1 MKLTIQNGDSLT
13 QIGIPYEG
21 KTLSL
26 AMHTMDVLGG
36 LIQKPIES
44 LGWDGE
50 YQFEIWD
57 TQGISSW
64 LVVNRDYEWD
74 ELKVYWVD
82 EVVMELG
89 ISHKRNVG
97 DIFKIDRSNFKTRKD
112 LTQYMCYRYV
122 NRTQIVGQPV
132 SVGTKSWV

>member
-112 LTQYMCYRYV
+112 LTEYMCYRYV

>member
-26 AMHTMDVLGG
+26 AMHTMDVLST
-36 LIQKPIES
+36 LISKPIGSWDWES
-44 LGWDGE
+44 E

-57 TQGISSW
+57 SQGISSW

-74 ELKVYWVD
+74 ELEVYWVD

-97 DIFKIDRSNFKTRKD
+97 DIFKIDRSNFKTREE

-122 NRTQIVGQPV
+122 NRTKIVGKPV
-132 SVGTKSWV
+132 SSGTQSWV

>member
-44 LGWDGE
+44 LEWESE

-82 EVVMELG
+82 EVVDWQSP
-89 ISHKRNVG
+89 IHKRNVG
-97 DIFKIDRSNFKTRKD
+97 DIFKIDRSYFKTREA
-112 LTQYMCYRYV
+112 LTGYMCYRYV
-122 NRTQIVGQPV
+122 NRTKIVGQKV
-132 SVGTKSWV
+132 IF